1 MSVRQGN
8 NIIAGG
14 NEIDPTLTSGSSNPV
29 ASGGVYTALTGKV
42 NTGHQV
48 IDFQEP
54 TAENG
59 YTWYRKYADGWV
71 EQGGVVV
78 INSATV
84 SGGTYNKSTVTF
96 PIALQ
101 PTRTYFC
108 QAKHDRFNAGFD
120 NNDPVTTSAGVYQ
133 VNDSGASFANPF
145 VIWMVCGMAA

>member
-14 NEIDPTLTSGSSNPV
+14 NEIDPTPTSGSSNPV

-54 TAENG
+54 TAENR

-71 EQGGVVV
+71 EQGGVYDTSSGTSGVLTISLPIAMLDTNYTIGV
-78 INSATV
+78 SVFSYNNNNACIVNTRTPSTTNFIVATKDHNGGSYGNKGFWQV
-84 SGGTYNKSTVTF
+84 SG
-96 PIALQ
+96 L
-101 PTRTYFC
+101 
-108 QAKHDRFNAGFD
+108 
-120 NNDPVTTSAGVYQ
+120 SA
-133 VNDSGASFANPF
+133 N
-145 VIWMVCGMAA
+145 